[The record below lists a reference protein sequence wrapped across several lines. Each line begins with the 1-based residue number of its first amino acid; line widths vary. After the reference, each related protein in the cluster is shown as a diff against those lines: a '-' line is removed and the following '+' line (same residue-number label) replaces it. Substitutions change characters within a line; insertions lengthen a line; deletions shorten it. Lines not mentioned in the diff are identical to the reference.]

1 MTEEVDLNICSAIEI
16 PECGGMR
23 AARSS
28 NTVILAYLDLAQSM
42 KTTHL

>member
-1 MTEEVDLNICSAIEI
+1 MTEEVDLNICSAIQI

-28 NTVILAYLDLAQSM
+28 NTVISVWLDLA
-42 KTTHL
+42 